1 VELFLDVI
9 IELDSWRFNVE
20 LAGSGEISVVGNLQ
34 LTVLIK
40 DLDISFCSNGN
51 LQLAGCLDG
60 SGETKN
66 CDL

>member
-1 VELFLDVI
+1 VEDI

-40 DLDISFCSNGN
+40 DLDISFCSIGN